1 MKLVLKTKHGLL
13 KQLVGTY
20 KTSGDGFISGGHRSP
35 FSNSSNELVNGIKK
49 CSGISKV
56 GPDWMIGGDVLG
68 DVTVEGL
75 ERDLKR
81 SGGTGIVEVSDFLTG
96 EAAVEVGEDLEDVVC
111 HGVVGLTE
119 SSGYVASHKGDIKN
133 VVDPRLQGDF
143 DVNSAWR
150 AVEVAMAC
158 VSQTSAKRPTMNQVV
173 IDLNESLAIEIGRE
187 TEHSIKSMSLNLNY
201 KLPPLARVKD
211 LCPHQ
216 QISYKCETE
225 YRASGICYIC

>member
-1 MKLVLKTKHGLL
+1 
-13 KQLVGTY
+13 
-20 KTSGDGFISGGHRSP
+20 
-35 FSNSSNELVNGIKK
+35 
-49 CSGISKV
+49 
-56 GPDWMIGGDVLG
+56 MIGGDVLG

-119 SSGYVASHKGDIKN
+119 SSGYVASHSYKILYYKSSRLTEKSDVYSFGVVLLRIITSKPAIEKSEARTHITEWVRFMLAEGDIKN

-173 IDLNESLAIEIGRE
+173 INLNESLAIEIGRE

-201 KLPPLARVKD
+201 KLPPLAR
-211 LCPHQ
+211 
-216 QISYKCETE
+216 
-225 YRASGICYIC
+225 